1 MCLYIFMEVIHV
13 FSAPLLKRTIK
24 TSGKLWMIFTGILV
38 LQMFLV
44 LSMFAS
50 APGNGRVFRGIP
62 AEIAAV
68 LGIDMGA
75 DALTAYLASHSF
87 AFFNPLISMIYGSI
101 AANRLVAQKV
111 ESGTMV
117 YLLASPNKRERIAGT
132 QAVFLA
138 AGLFAMFLCTT
149 AAGLGACA
157 VFFRGKLEIVPF
169 LLLNAG
175 GFCLSFCLSGISFMA
190 SCISNDT
197 RFSLTIGAGIPMIF
211 LLIRMLA
218 NLGGSLEALEFATM
232 FTLFNTADVLEES
245 MSVFWKF
252 PLLAVVGAVFYQI
265 GMKQFAKKDLPV

>member
-1 MCLYIFMEVIHV
+1 M

-149 AAGLGACA
+149 AAGRLRCI
-157 VFFRGKLEIVPF
+157 FSGK
-169 LLLNAG
+169 AG
-175 GFCLSFCLSGISFMA
+175 DS
-190 SCISNDT
+190 
-197 RFSLTIGAGIPMIF
+197 
-211 LLIRMLA
+211 
-218 NLGGSLEALEFATM
+218 
-232 FTLFNTADVLEES
+232 
-245 MSVFWKF
+245 SV
-252 PLLAVVGAVFYQI
+252 LAVECRRLLPGVLSERYQFH
-265 GMKQFAKKDLPV
+265 GFLYQ